1 MLVCSMHVCVTERG
15 REEGRLEEIERE
27 RGGREKTSPDRRG
40 QRLTQ
45 SVIIKLC

>member
-1 MLVCSMHVCVTERG
+1 MHVCVTEKG
-15 REEGRLEEIERE
+15 REEGRLGERE
-27 RGGREKTSPDRRG
+27 RGRGVGERRHPLTNRRG